1 MLQPWRE
8 KNESSVCV
16 SYSLLLPDSRTGPVI
31 TSCDSGRFGLAA
43 EEAIVVLIRQF
54 GWQNTG
60 LTRAQ
65 ALNQWL

>member
-8 KNESSVCV
+8 RNESSVCV
-16 SYSLLLPDSRTGPVI
+16 SYSLLLPDSRTGPVT

>member
-1 MLQPWRE
+1 MLQSWRE
-8 KNESSVCV
+8 RNESSVCV